1 MPYTVSTQI
10 TAGCYHQSRFL
21 LFRFD
26 GELSSLTLRQAK
38 KLYYNLAI
46 YPSIFSETEI
56 HPIRQDNIPDFPI
69 DAMREIDK
77 KQLFYFLLVDDEH
90 YDIFNHL
97 SGLFEFTVFGF
108 RM

>member
-1 MPYTVSTQI
+1 
-10 TAGCYHQSRFL
+10 
-21 LFRFD
+21 
-26 GELSSLTLRQAK
+26 
-38 KLYYNLAI
+38 
-46 YPSIFSETEI
+46 
-56 HPIRQDNIPDFPI
+56 
-69 DAMREIDK
+69 MREIDK